1 MVWQWQRYRDR
12 RQRRHRRNR
21 DHAPDL
27 IPVEPAVQ
35 AVEQATDLTQ
45 APVERRGEPLDDP
58 AFLAG
63 LRPIPAGSP
72 GTPAPWSA
80 ADIVG
85 VSPSGDPMEIR
96 IDGGAGHLLLAFLNT
111 DCDGCEEFWRG
122 FRDPDALGLPSGVS
136 SIVITKGPG
145 SLSSAEVALSANDI
159 ERVPVVMSDQAWIDY
174 RVLGYPFF
182 VLVDVVLNQVVGE
195 TVGLGW
201 DDVIAMTG
209 TAR

>member
-1 MVWQWQRYRDR
+1 MVWQWQRCRDR
-12 RQRRHRRNR
+12 RQRRDRRDR
-21 DHAPDL
+21 VSEPEL
-27 IPVEPAVQ
+27 IPVQAAVL
-35 AVEQATDLTQ
+35 AVDLATDLTQ
-45 APVERRGEPLDDP
+45 EPVERRAVPLADP
-58 AFLAG
+58 DFLAG

-72 GTPAPWSA
+72 DTPAPWSA
-80 ADIVG
+80 ADVVG
-85 VSPSGDPMEIR
+85 VSPSGDSIEIR
-96 IDGGAGHLLLAFLNT
+96 IDGGAGRLLLAFLNT
-111 DCDGCEEFWRG
+111 DCDGCEEFWHG

-145 SLSSAEVALSANDI
+145 SLSSDEVALSANGI

-182 VLVDVVLNQVVGE
+182 VLVDVALNQVVGE

>member
-21 DHAPDL
+21 DYPPDL

-122 FRDPDALGLPSGVS
+122 FRDPDALGLPFGVS

-145 SLSSAEVALSANDI
+145 SLSSAEVALSANGI

>member
-12 RQRRHRRNR
+12 RQRRDRVS
-21 DHAPDL
+21 DPEL
-27 IPVEPAVQ
+27 TPVQ
-35 AVEQATDLTQ
+35 AAVEAVDQATDLNQ
-45 APVERRGEPLDDP
+45 QPVGLRGEPLADP
-58 AFLAG
+58 DFLAG

-72 GTPAPWSA
+72 DTPAAWSA
-80 ADIVG
+80 SDVVG
-85 VSPSGDPMEIR
+85 VSPLGDSIEIR
-96 IDGGAGHLLLAFLNT
+96 IDGGAGRLLLAFLNT
-111 DCDGCEEFWRG
+111 DCDGCEEFWHG

-136 SIVITKGPG
+136 SVVITKGPG
-145 SLSSAEVALSANDI
+145 SLPSAEVALSAIGI

-182 VLVDVVLNQVVGE
+182 VLVDVALNQVVGE

>member
-1 MVWQWQRYRDR
+1 
-12 RQRRHRRNR
+12 
-21 DHAPDL
+21 
-27 IPVEPAVQ
+27 
-35 AVEQATDLTQ
+35 
-45 APVERRGEPLDDP
+45 
-58 AFLAG
+58 
-63 LRPIPAGSP
+63 
-72 GTPAPWSA
+72 
-80 ADIVG
+80 
-85 VSPSGDPMEIR
+85 MEIR